1 MKRQHLKILIVVILA
16 GAPALLKAQIN
27 NEYLKKQQEERKR
40 FEQERQK
47 DFESFGREQREGI
60 KKLDED
66 FKEFLKE
73 EWKRYELFK
82 AAYPLQK
89 PKPEEM
95 PEYKGPEAD
104 GPARIVTEPEEEEQV
119 PVPEMKVPEPK
130 LSEVPSVK
138 IEAPSVCSFD
148 FYGADVDVKY
158 DKGFRFDLPEEINGE
173 VIAEGWGQMA
183 ASPMNVVPG
192 QLLTKKK
199 RMSLNDWGYY
209 LLVRDFSEK
218 IMSGRN
224 ERVFAQW
231 YLLIRS
237 NYKVRLAYAGNR
249 LYLLIPSYNTIYEM
263 PYFTF
268 DGQRYY
274 LVNGNVNNVF
284 TYDKDYPEANII
296 FDLNLYRPLDA
307 GHEIKTGELSFKTSA
322 GEQKIEV
329 RYNLNSISFYN
340 DYPLANVEVYFDA
353 AVAAVTKESF
363 KNDLTPMIALNT
375 EEEAV
380 SVLLHFVQTAFRYET
395 DQKQFGRERVFFPEE
410 LFYYPASDCED
421 RAVLFSFLVR
431 ELTGLDVIG
440 VEYPGHMAVAVNF
453 KDEVQ
458 GDYLVHEGKRYV
470 ICDPTYINAPVGA
483 TMPEYKYSRVKVI
496 PVKKRRTEFS
506 GRR

>member
-1 MKRQHLKILIVVILA
+1 MKKHLKILLVVVLA
-16 GAPALLKAQIN
+16 GTSALLKAQVN
-27 NEYLKKQQEERKR
+27 NEDMKKQQEERMR

-47 DFESFGREQREGI
+47 DFELFSRKQREGI

-66 FKEFLKE
+66 FKEFLKK
-73 EWKRYELFK
+73 EWKKYELFK

-89 PKPEEM
+89 PKPEGI
-95 PEYKGPEAD
+95 PEYKEEEAAA
-104 GPARIVTEPEEEEQV
+104 PVRIVTEPVEEQQV
-119 PVPEMKVPEPK
+119 PVPEMKIPEPR
-130 LSEVPSVK
+130 LPEAHFAE
-138 IEAPSVCSFD
+138 IEDPSVCSFD
-148 FYGADVDVKY
+148 FYGADVNVKY
-158 DKGFRFDLPEEINGE
+158 DKGFRFRLPEEINGE
-173 VIAEGWGQMA
+173 VIAEGWAQMA
-183 ASPMNVVPG
+183 ASTMNVVPG

-224 ERVFAQW
+224 ERVFVQW

-249 LYLLIPSYNTIYEM
+249 LYLLVPSYNTIYEV
-263 PYFTF
+263 PYFSF

-296 FDLNLYRPLDA
+296 FDLNLYRPLDT
-307 GHEIKTGELSFKTSA
+307 GHEIKTGVLSFKM
-322 GEQKIEV
+322 GEREQKIEV

-340 DYPLANVEVYFDA
+340 DYPLANVEVYFNA
-353 AVAAVTKESF
+353 AVAAVTIESF
-363 KNDLTPMIALNT
+363 KNELMPMIALNT
-375 EEEAV
+375 EEQAV

-421 RAVLFSFLVR
+421 RAVLFSYLVH

-453 KDEVQ
+453 KDDVQ
-458 GDYLVHEGKRYV
+458 GDYLIHEGKKYV

-483 TMPEYKYSRVKVI
+483 AMPEYKYSRVKVI
-496 PVKKRRTEFS
+496 QVKKRRTEFT